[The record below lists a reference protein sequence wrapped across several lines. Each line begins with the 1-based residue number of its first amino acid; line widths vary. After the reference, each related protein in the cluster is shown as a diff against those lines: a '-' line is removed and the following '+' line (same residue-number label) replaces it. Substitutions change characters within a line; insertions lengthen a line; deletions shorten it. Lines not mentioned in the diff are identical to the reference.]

1 MQALHFGA
9 GNIGR
14 GFIGRVLSYSGF
26 NLIFSDI
33 NQNIIDSINYY
44 RKYKIKLVG
53 DNFKKSIYVKNI
65 TAMHCSNSKVL
76 NIISKVDLITT
87 AVGPNCLNQLAILL
101 SEGIILKIRLNSIK
115 PLNIIACENK
125 IRASSYLKKIIFNK
139 IPIQYHNYINT
150 YIGFVDC
157 SIDTIIP
164 TFSSLKEENNL
175 SLIAEE
181 FQEWIVDENQFK
193 GKIPE
198 IIDMKL
204 SKNLISFIDR
214 KFLTLNTGHAIAA
227 YLGAIKKYKNI
238 YETIS
243 DSSIENIVKN
253 AMNESGSLLIK
264 KYKFNKKDHTAYIN
278 KIFDRFKNPIFSD
291 KIERIGRNPL
301 QKLSQD
307 ERLIR
312 PFLGAIEH
320 HLPYCNLARG
330 IAAALHYKNKNDIES
345 IELDSLIREIGIE
358 QTLAKV
364 SNLDIQRKEINILI
378 KEYHSIVNFFIRE

>member
-14 GFIGRVLSYSGF
+14 GFIGRVLSNSGF

-33 NQNIIDSINYY
+33 NQNIINSINHYK
-44 RKYKIKLVG
+44 KYKIKLIS
-53 DNFKKSIYVKNI
+53 DNFKKNIYIKNI
-65 TAMHCSNSKVL
+65 TAVHFSDPKIS
-76 NIISKVDLITT
+76 NIISNVDLITT
-87 AVGPNCLNQLAILL
+87 AVGPNALDKVAMSLL
-101 SEGIILKIRLNSIK
+101 EGIILKIRCNSIK

-125 IRASSYLKKIIFNK
+125 IRASSYLKKSILNK
-139 IPIQYHNYINT
+139 IPIKYHNYIDT

-164 TFSSLKEENNL
+164 TCSSSEEKNNL
-175 SLIAEE
+175 SLIAEK
-181 FQEWIVDENQFK
+181 FQEWIVDKNQFK

-198 IIDMKL
+198 IIDMKV
-204 SKNLISFIDR
+204 SDNLISFIDR

-227 YLGAIKKYKNI
+227 YLGSIKNYTNI

-243 DSSIENIVKN
+243 NSTIENIVKN
-253 AMNESGSLLIK
+253 AMNESGIVLIK
-264 KYKFNKKDHTAYIN
+264 RYKFNKKDHISYIN
-278 KIFDRFKNPIFSD
+278 KIFNRFKNPIFSD
-291 KIERIGRNPL
+291 RIERIGRNPI

-312 PFLGAIEH
+312 PFLGAIQYNF
-320 HLPYCNLARG
+320 PYFNLVRG

-345 IELDSLIREIGIE
+345 IKLSSLIKNIGIE
-358 QTLAKV
+358 KTLVKV
-364 SNLDIQRKEINILI
+364 TNLDMKRKEINIII
-378 KEYHSIVNFFIRE
+378 KEYNSILKSF